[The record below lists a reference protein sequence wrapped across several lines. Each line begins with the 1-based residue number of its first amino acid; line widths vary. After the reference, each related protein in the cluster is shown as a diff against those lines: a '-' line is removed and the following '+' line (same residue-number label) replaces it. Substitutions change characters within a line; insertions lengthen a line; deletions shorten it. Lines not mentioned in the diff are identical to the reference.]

1 MADFEAAKAFMQTKE
16 DGVSLYD
23 HLTEVLLKVITEQ
36 PKDGVQQFE
45 RISAAVKAASMLD
58 HEPTKGA
65 AAAASALG
73 ARGAAEGAEVREAAV
88 ARLASAGGVFKIPG
102 EDDEAGEV
110 GEGLQDVA
118 DAANYLEWAGVGLS
132 RTEMFRLGLALREL
146 SAKTQAR
153 DMRVWGK
160 LQGLNGDYIVAE
172 GKIDAPEDEVED
184 EKDGLGNAVEPTG
197 TGANTCSY
205 WVCAYAGAEWTRLP
219 RVTPHQVVAA
229 RQIKRFFTG
238 DLAAPVSGHPPF
250 PGQEASFVRAQI
262 ARITAETAV
271 CPAGHLRR
279 VEDEDSRD
287 VEPTPD
293 DEYAAEDASTAEG
306 WVHVA
311 LPINR
316 IGRTAPNP
324 KDEDAE
330 EGAEEEEEEG
340 LLTDPL
346 KPIAD
351 DAPPD
356 SEDALPWTVRVC
368 PVSGIPSAE
377 PGAGLV
383 LAKSLLWP
391 GAVCVARGR
400 RFANFYTGYG
410 VEAGTPAAA
419 NRAPAAFQPATP
431 GPVQAEFSLEVFNAA
446 AVEGGA
452 KFEEQADVVEDP
464 DAGKPAEEGEGEEDD
479 E

>member
-1 MADFEAAKAFMQTKE
+1 MADFEAAKAYLQTKE

-36 PKDGVQQFE
+36 PKDGVVQFE

-58 HEPTKGA
+58 HEPKQGA

-88 ARLASAGGVFKIPG
+88 AKLANAGAVFTIPG

-110 GEGLQDVA
+110 GEGLQDVS

-132 RTEMFRLGLALREL
+132 RTEMFRIGLALRAL
-146 SAKTQAR
+146 SAKSQAR
-153 DMRVWGK
+153 EMRLWGK
-160 LQGLNGDYIVAE
+160 LQGLKGDYIVAE
-172 GKIDAPEDEVED
+172 GKIDPPEDEVED
-184 EKDGLGNAVEPTG
+184 EKDALGNAVEATG
-197 TGANTCSY
+197 TGANTCTY

-219 RVTPHQVVAA
+219 RVTPHQVVVA
-229 RQIKRFFTG
+229 RQIKRFLTG
-238 DLAAPVSGHPPF
+238 DLTAEVAGHPPF
-250 PGQEASFVRAQI
+250 PGTEASFARAQI

-279 VEDEDSRD
+279 VEDEESRD

-293 DEYAAEDASTAEG
+293 DEYAAEDASTADG

-324 KDEDAE
+324 KEEDAE
-330 EGAEEEEEEG
+330 EDGGEDEEG

-356 SEDALPWTVRVC
+356 TEDALPWTVRAC

-383 LAKSLLWP
+383 LAKSLRWP

-400 RFANFYTGYG
+400 RFANFYSGYG
-410 VEAGTPAAA
+410 VDSGTPAAP
-419 NRAPAAFQPATP
+419 NRAPVAFQPATP
-431 GPVQAEFSLEVFNAA
+431 GPVQTEFSLEAFNAGA
-446 AVEGGA
+446 AENGA
-452 KFEEQADVVEDP
+452 KFAEQPDVAEDP
-464 DAGKPAEEGEGEEDD
+464 DAGKPAAEEEVED